1 MKGTSKRK
9 EAREQTK
16 HSQSAI
22 KAKRWQQNG
31 AGDSVKKK
39 DILCVDYG
47 VLLGKK
53 KNKIKK

>member
-9 EAREQTK
+9 EAREQSIANL
-16 HSQSAI
+16 HNQSKKVATH
-22 KAKRWQQNG
+22 KWCG
-31 AGDSVKKK
+31 YSSKKK

-53 KNKIKK
+53 KNEIKK